1 MEPTIQDTTGKDNPS
16 FEIGPFDTEE
26 EYNNQVKSRDENDEE
41 DEEDDIFE
49 NLEPLSGIP
58 YKIEYIR
65 QSLTSRCK
73 GQNKKTTHKNSLMI
87 VLALVVNAF
96 FIWTL
101 ATYFTQEENGIDWC
115 NGVGLLILILIG
127 IYSGLGYYKF
137 IKPYII
143 LNTFVQKSFNEVYA
157 WYSEIKWLPA
167 VVNAIVIICLLIF
180 VVVDSWE
187 DQGRLISF
195 FGIFVLVFLGFIFSK
210 HPGRVEWRQVIM
222 GLIIQFLLGLLILR
236 WDFGRNVFDCSSKK
250 VKQFLDFTDQGSSFV
265 YGYLVSGKPLNT
277 DGIKNETFLEE
288 LNRINDR
295 FGPVLLFK
303 ALSVIYF
310 FSFFVSMLFYV
321 GVMQKIVSQI
331 GWVLQISMG
340 TTACESMNAAA
351 NIFLGQS
358 EAPLIIKPYLH
369 MMTKSEIHAVMAG
382 GFATI
387 AGSVLAAFIIF
398 GVDATHLLS
407 ASIMSA
413 PAALASAKLLY
424 PESKKSKTEANS
436 LMDNFKVKGEA
447 TNLLDAATQGAIT
460 AVQLVMNI
468 CACLIAFLAFIGLL
482 NSLLS
487 WGGNL
492 VGYSDITFEFLL
504 GKLFIPLAWILGCDN
519 KDLHEVGELIG
530 IKSFLTE
537 FVAFQKLGISHTLS
551 RRSRIIATYAL
562 CGFANPASMGIQV
575 ACLSTM
581 APTRRRTIT
590 NVAIRAYFSGSLAC
604 FLTACVAGSLIA

>member
-1 MEPTIQDTTGKDNPS
+1 MLFNYNPSHGELNLTDSASRTWSLPYRTQQVKTIPS

-96 FIWTL
+96 FHMDFSHLFYSRGKWDRLVQWCWT
-101 ATYFTQEENGIDWC
+101 THF
-115 NGVGLLILILIG
+115 
-127 IYSGLGYYKF
+127 
-137 IKPYII
+137 
-143 LNTFVQKSFNEVYA
+143 
-157 WYSEIKWLPA
+157 
-167 VVNAIVIICLLIF
+167 
-180 VVVDSWE
+180 DS
-187 DQGRLISF
+187 DRDLF
-195 FGIFVLVFLGFIFSK
+195 
-210 HPGRVEWRQVIM
+210 RVEWRQVIM

-303 ALSVIYF
+303 ALSSLKSDGF
-310 FSFFVSMLFYV
+310 FKFPWEQLP
-321 GVMQKIVSQI
+321 
-331 GWVLQISMG
+331 
-340 TTACESMNAAA
+340 
-351 NIFLGQS
+351 
-358 EAPLIIKPYLH
+358 PLIIKPYLH

-581 APTRRRTIT
+581 APTRRRAIT